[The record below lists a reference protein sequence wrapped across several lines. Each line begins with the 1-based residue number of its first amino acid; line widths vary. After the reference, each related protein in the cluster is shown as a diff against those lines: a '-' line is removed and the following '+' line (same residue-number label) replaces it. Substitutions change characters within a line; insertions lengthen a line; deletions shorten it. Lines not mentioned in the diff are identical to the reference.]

1 MKKIIIQRKK
11 FYKNYLDAYNSVF
24 TDNQLQKI
32 SVIQDVIE
40 KKIRENKFI
49 FVCGNGGSGAIA
61 NHFLCDFNKG
71 IKETSKKKLL
81 PKVISLSSN
90 TEVFSAISNDYSY
103 YRVFKDQ
110 LENYSS
116 KGDCLVTMSCSGNS
130 KNILEIIKYAKSKK
144 IFIISLSG
152 FNNGSFLKKNC
163 NIHFN
168 AGIKNYGVSEDI
180 FQTIMH
186 MISQNIRSKFKTNFK
201 KNFL

>member
-1 MKKIIIQRKK
+1 MKKNIIQRKN
-11 FYKNYLDAYNSVF
+11 FYKNYLNSYNSVF

-32 SVIQDVIE
+32 SIIQDVIE

-49 FVCGNGGSGAIA
+49 FVCGNGGSSAIA

-71 IKETSKKKLL
+71 IKETSKKKFL
-81 PKVISLSSN
+81 PKVISLSSSS
-90 TEVFSAISNDYSY
+90 EVISAISNDYSY
-103 YRVFKDQ
+103 FRVFKDQ

-116 KGDCLVTMSCSGNS
+116 RGDCLVTMSCSGNS

-144 IFIISLSG
+144 IFTISLSG

-168 AGIKNYGVSEDI
+168 AGIKNYGVSEDV

-186 MISQNIRSKFKTNFK
+186 MISQNIRTKFKSNFK